1 MLAATPVVPD
11 QDGCTQQTLLRAT
24 VSVCSIN
31 SNHSPRKVYPRSQQA
46 ASAAPSRF
54 QLAASPASLR
64 HRCSRLP
71 IACIHAAD
79 AACPSAATGDLSPRL
94 LVTVPHAL
102 RCLRCM
108 SAQAESVCCD
118 AWVHTHRACKHVLR
132 IGRTSRPAYKDC
144 TQNVFTVLQSRSSGP
159 HRSALLS
166 VGCHVWRCI
175 AEIFMIAPRFLDG
188 IVFKRYEM
196 S

>member
-1 MLAATPVVPD
+1 MLPATPVVPD
-11 QDGCTQQTLLRAT
+11 QDGSTQESLLCGI
-24 VSVCSIN
+24 VSVCSTE
-31 SNHSPRKVYPRSQQA
+31 SNHSSRYVYLGSQQA
-46 ASAAPSRF
+46 VSAAPSRF

-79 AACPSAATGDLSPRL
+79 AACPSAATADLSPRL

-102 RCLRCM
+102 RRLRCM

-118 AWVHTHRACKHVLR
+118 EWVHTHRACKHVLR
-132 IGRTSRPAYKDC
+132 IGRKLRPAYKDY

-166 VGCHVWRCI
+166 AGCHVWRCI
-175 AEIFMIAPRFLDG
+175 AETFMTAPRFLDG